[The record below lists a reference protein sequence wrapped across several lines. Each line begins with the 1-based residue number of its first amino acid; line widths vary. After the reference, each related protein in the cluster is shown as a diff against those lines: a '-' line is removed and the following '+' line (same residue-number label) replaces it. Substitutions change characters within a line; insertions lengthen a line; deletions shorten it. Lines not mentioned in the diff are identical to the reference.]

1 MEVQN
6 AKKRINKGFYI
17 GIGALVLLIAV
28 LACVYYFLG
37 PKGTEGSK
45 EYTLKVVNDA
55 GETTAY
61 TGHTDQEFLRP
72 ALEELQEAEDFTIEG
87 EESEYGLYVETV
99 NGVTADY
106 AVDGSYWA
114 LYVND
119 EYSNYGVDTQPVTDG
134 DTYTLRYEK

>member
-17 GIGALVLLIAV
+17 GIGALVLLIAI

-37 PKGTEGSK
+37 PKGTESAK
-45 EYTLKVVNDA
+45 EYTLQVINDA
-55 GETTAY
+55 GETTTY

-87 EESEYGLYVETV
+87 EEGDYGLYVETV

-106 AVDGSYWA
+106 AVDASYWA

>member
-55 GETTAY
+55 GETTTY

-72 ALEELQEAEDFTIEG
+72 ALEELQVAEDFTIEG
-87 EESEYGLYVETV
+87 KESEYGLYVETV

-106 AVDGSYWA
+106 AIDGSYWA

-134 DTYTLRYEK
+134 NTYTLRYEK

>member
-6 AKKRINKGFYI
+6 AKKKINKGLYI

-55 GETTAY
+55 GETTTY

-119 EYSNYGVDTQPVTDG
+119 EYGNYGVDTQPVTDG

>member
-1 MEVQN
+1 MEAQN
-6 AKKRINKGFYI
+6 AKKKLNKGLYI

-37 PKGTEGSK
+37 PRGTKGAK
-45 EYTLKVVNDA
+45 EYTLEVVNDV
-55 GETTAY
+55 GETTTY

-87 EESEYGLYVETV
+87 EESEYGLFVKTV
-99 NGVTADY
+99 NGVTADF
-106 AVDGSYWA
+106 AVDGAYWA

-119 EYSNYGVDTQPVTDG
+119 EYGNYGVDSQPVTDG
-134 DTYTLRYEK
+134 DTYALRYEK

>member
-106 AVDGSYWA
+106 AVDGPYWA

-119 EYSNYGVDTQPVTDG
+119 EYGKCGVDTQPVTDG
-134 DTYTLRYEK
+134 DTYMLRYEK